1 MQAKSSPAGPP
12 AIDPVHPGA
21 ILREDVIPSLRISIT
36 AAAMKV
42 SRQMLHA
49 ILAEKA
55 SITPEMAIRIG
66 KFCGNGPDF
75 WMALQTTHDL
85 WRASREMQAIV
96 ATIPTMKAA

>member
-66 KFCGNGPDF
+66 KFCGNGPDSG
-75 WMALQTTHDL
+75 WLCKPPTISGAPA
-85 WRASREMQAIV
+85 ASCR
-96 ATIPTMKAA
+96 PSSPPSRP